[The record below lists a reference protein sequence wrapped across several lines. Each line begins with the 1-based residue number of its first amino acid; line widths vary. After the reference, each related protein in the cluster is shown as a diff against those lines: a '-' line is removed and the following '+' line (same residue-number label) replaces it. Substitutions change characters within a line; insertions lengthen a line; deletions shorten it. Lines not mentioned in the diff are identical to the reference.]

1 MAGFKRGATYWNPTR
16 QLRMDPYAGETVFL
30 NRGCHGCWVVCIL
43 NLKLWSIPFLPVN
56 QKANPWNFAP
66 ETLKKKT
73 APPWSSWG
81 PVVVRVGT
89 VGCSSTCSRFSSSWG
104 LIDQTLFL
112 HVSPIVT
119 PEPSLCL
126 ESCLLPRPL
135 THPFLKCFTWNSI
148 VAKGTLGSLVEGI
161 RFILSFYF
169 FNLLFIWICC
179 TLCPGAQF
187 STVSCCI
194 VLRFCLTLECLVFS
208 LFLLLLVL
216 YPGPTT

>member
-16 QLRMDPYAGETVFL
+16 QRMDPYAGETVFL

-66 ETLKKKT
+66 ETLKKKKLHLRD
-73 APPWSSWG
+73 PPEAQWLFGLAQWVAVRHVAGSAAHEAHWPN
-81 PVVVRVGT
+81 PV
-89 VGCSSTCSRFSSSWG
+89 
-104 LIDQTLFL
+104 L
-112 HVSPIVT
+112 HVSPIFT